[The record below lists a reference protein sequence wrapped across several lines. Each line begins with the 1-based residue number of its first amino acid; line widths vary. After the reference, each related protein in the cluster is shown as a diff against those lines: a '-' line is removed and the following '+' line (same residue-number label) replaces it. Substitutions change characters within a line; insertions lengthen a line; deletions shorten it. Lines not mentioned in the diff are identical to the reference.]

1 MKLRRF
7 ALPLGL
13 LWAGWMWCQAA
24 EAVSVRIASFNVEQG
39 IDTSDNRHD
48 NPDDDYW
55 AVQDI
60 FLRVQ
65 PDIVCF
71 QELNAK
77 SMAAWLEMAAAL
89 GYPYYAITDGGWTST
104 SMRAGVWSKFP
115 MVAAQHV
122 MENYTDPAAR
132 EFTRW
137 PIHAVIQVPGALNP
151 FHVFSVHM
159 RSITGE
165 KQYQLLRAYEIY
177 RTGQYITN
185 LMEQLPLDTEYAIM
199 GDFNDTIEGQIGE
212 GQPEFF
218 DFAYSEERLANG
230 VKFKNINLGF
240 DYPWFTNSAWELPYR
255 LYPTDRLGPEVA
267 NMYLVDI
274 SHTGDTDT
282 YTHIKQDG
290 DPGHRL
296 DYIYFSE
303 QIMASPYSVPV
314 GEVYHSEKDGVGVGL
329 PKYGSPPRA
338 DTSVRASDHLMLF
351 ADFHLMDEMA
361 GLTPV
366 GIISEVVSH
375 SSSGARYVEL
385 CNTGAEPLSLA
396 GYSLAIYEAGSMFA
410 GAVIPLSG
418 SIPAGGTYLVAASSG
433 TFQSVWG
440 VAADL
445 EANALTALDGYAAV
459 ALQMSGRITDMFGEI
474 GQSSSAWHY
483 PNSIAARVEGVSD
496 PLENWDPGE
505 WTITADMN
513 AATPGEHHAIAEADA
528 IILSG
533 PALEPTVPRA
543 TNAFTITA
551 SIVANSEAFNLT
563 ATAVFRIRGG
573 AWNEV
578 AMTNAAGNA
587 WSTPQLNPGK
597 NEGDLLEYYV
607 RYSFEGGGGT
617 TTKTSDILSFTFPI
631 IGFLDYAT
639 PLFNE
644 VRANGAGT
652 DVNEFVELIAH
663 AGTDLTG
670 YSIRHYNG
678 DTNQTELLWTFT
690 FSEFIVPNSGVLDV
704 EGKPLG
710 FVVIGQDEE
719 TVPQLHFVLPRT
731 GNQCLQNG
739 PDALILYD
747 SDTNILDAVVWHQ
760 NRVQPH
766 NIDVDNPGTV
776 SRLVPP
782 GSPTYLHDIG
792 IDPNTDNCP
801 QAPNRVL
808 VAREWTVA
816 PATPGAPNVG
826 QVSGEIVISVGDLD
840 GDGIPDDCDNCPEA
854 YNPLQLD
861 TDGDGVGDACDW
873 DIDGDGVANELDNCP
888 YEYNPGQE
896 DTDGDGVG
904 DACDDD
910 IDGDGIPNEYDP
922 DSYYNDNYWID
933 FENAAAKTSFESQT
947 PLTLDRRQWVLSEAI
962 VAASGVNADGDQMD
976 GAKAAR
982 LRNSGAMTLQGA
994 LTNGLVSV
1002 SFDAASYGGSAGV
1015 TLFVEVHHTGGWQV
1029 LGSFSTEGV
1038 NELTRFELPIQVL
1051 GPAQFRLRWVGNGSG
1066 GAGEANLDNLLIL
1079 PFIPLSP
1086 VAATCELVAPVMA
1099 REDGMAHTAQF
1110 RTDPVGLGYSV
1121 VYLPATPVA
1130 VGTYDAVVTLDDVDG
1145 VLGGTFTFA
1154 NAVTI
1159 EEATLALGDAMVI
1172 NFDTNGKPGAIY
1184 GEQTIRLH
1192 PTIEPRDWYI
1202 LNGYRG
1208 STQPDVKN
1216 GESSLRLRFISAD
1229 SPTNGVLQSTAP
1241 FEHGI
1246 HSVSFHYAMF
1256 SSDSRGTVAVQTS
1269 PDSDEWTTQR
1279 EVVADGINNEFESI
1293 TIPLEITTSTYLRWL
1308 MVDGESLGRVNIDDI
1323 TIVPYAPLADPDPP
1337 ELFEVWTSDVT
1348 QDSTVVE
1355 WTPVDG
1361 AIGYEVGV
1369 HTRADFSGEE
1379 GDAPA
1384 AYVVDFED
1392 ATKGSFVAGNV
1403 LLNGVSWEFNEALV
1417 GALAGDRKH
1426 GAKSARVRSNVVDS
1440 ATGYLRMNEDVSRG
1454 LSAIT
1459 FYHGKYGGDADTEG
1473 RVEISTDAGATWT
1486 SVGDF
1491 VVDSTD
1497 LTLFSVTNLNRTG
1510 DVRIQ
1515 ILKTTGTSAR
1525 FNIDDITLYPFA
1537 AAAGFVPGY
1546 EVRASADTPL
1556 AVTNLQAGMTYHYR
1570 VRPILAG
1577 GVMGDYATGQ
1587 FRTAEA
1593 DPDPDPDPTPFE
1605 QWLTDR
1611 DLDPADP
1618 QYDPAADTDGDGMTT
1633 WQEFLADTDPA
1644 DSNSVLRLVWADP
1657 PMADGAAR
1665 FTFPASTGRYYRLL
1679 YWTNWSDDGGTNAL
1693 GWGVPGMVVTSP
1705 AASTWFGGIEA
1716 ALEEPEDG
1724 E

>member
-1 MKLRRF
+1 
-7 ALPLGL
+7 
-13 LWAGWMWCQAA
+13 
-24 EAVSVRIASFNVEQG
+24 VEQG

-151 FHVFSVHM
+151 FHVFSLHNKSGTTDKLS
-159 RSITGE
+159 RLKRGF
-165 KQYQLLRAYEIY
+165 EIY

-185 LMEQLPLDTEYAIM
+185 LMEQLPLDTEYAVM
-199 GDFNDTIEGQIGE
+199 GDFNDSIEISQHESFPLAYYEEHLAAGKFVPGE
-212 GQPEFF
+212 
-218 DFAYSEERLANG
+218 
-230 VKFKNINLGF
+230 LGF

-267 NMYLVDI
+267 NMHLVETA
-274 SHTGDTDT
+274 HTGDADT

-290 DPGHRL
+290 NPGHRL

-303 QIMASPYSVPV
+303 EIMTSAYGAPV

-375 SSSGARYVEL
+375 SSPGARYVEL
-385 CNTGAEPLSLA
+385 CNTGAEPLSLTN
-396 GYSLAIYEAGSMFA
+396 YSLAIYAGGSMFA
-410 GAVIPLSG
+410 TAVIPLSG

-440 VAADL
+440 VAADF

-459 ALQMSGRITDMFGEI
+459 ALQMSGRITDMYGEI

-483 PNSIAARVEGVSD
+483 PNSVAARVEGVSD
-496 PLENWDPGE
+496 PLENWDSSE

-513 AATPGEHHAIAEADA
+513 AATPGEHQAIGAADA

-543 TNAFTITA
+543 TNAFAITA
-551 SIVANSEAFNLT
+551 SIVANSEASNLT
-563 ATAVFRIRGG
+563 ATAVFRIQGG

-578 AMTNAAGNA
+578 AMTNTAGNT
-587 WSTPQLNPGK
+587 WITPQLNPGK

-607 RYSFEGGGGT
+607 RYSFEGGGGV
-617 TTKTSDILSFTFPI
+617 TTKTSGIIEFSFPI

-678 DTNQTELLWTFT
+678 DTNQAELLWTFT
-690 FSEFIVPNSGVLDV
+690 FPDFVVPNSGVLDV

-710 FVVIGQDEE
+710 FVVIGQNVD
-719 TVPQLHFVLPRT
+719 TVPQSHFTLP
-731 GNQCLQNG
+731 GLLQNG
-739 PDALILYD
+739 PDALILYGP
-747 SDTNILDAVVWHQ
+747 SSNILDAVLWHSGDGKS
-760 NRVQPH
+760 H
-766 NIDVDNPGTV
+766 NIDVNNPGTV

-782 GSPTYLHDIG
+782 GSPIYLHDIG
-792 IDPNTDNCP
+792 IDPGSDNCP

-808 VAREWTVA
+808 VARDWTVA

-826 QVSGEIVISVGDLD
+826 QVSGEIVIAVGDLD
-840 GDGIPDDCDNCPEA
+840 ADGIPDDCDNCPEE

-888 YEYNPGQE
+888 YEYNPDQA

-922 DSYYNDNYWID
+922 DPYYNDNYQID
-933 FENAAAKTSFESQT
+933 FEDAAAKTSFESQT

-962 VAASGVNADGDQMD
+962 VAVSGGNADGDQMD
-976 GAKAAR
+976 GLRAAR

-994 LTNGLVSV
+994 LTNGIACL
-1002 SFDAASYGGSAGV
+1002 SFDAASYGDSAGV
-1015 TLFVEVHHTGGWQV
+1015 TLFVEVQHTSGWQV
-1029 LGSFSTEGV
+1029 LAIFSTEGV
-1038 NELTRFELPIQVL
+1038 SELTRFELPVQVL

-1079 PFIPLSP
+1079 PFIPLDP
-1086 VAATCELVAPVMA
+1086 VVAACELVAPVVA
-1099 REDGMAHTAQF
+1099 VEDGLPHTAQF

-1145 VLGGTFTFA
+1145 VLGGTFTFT

-1159 EEATLALGDAMVI
+1159 EESPLVFGDEMLI

-1184 GEQTIRLH
+1184 GEQTICLH

-1208 STQPDVKN
+1208 STQTDVKN

-1256 SSDSRGTVAVQTS
+1256 SSDSRGTVALQTS
-1269 PDSDEWTTQR
+1269 PDGISWTTQA
-1279 EVVADGINNEFESI
+1279 EAVADGIIGAFAATNL
-1293 TIPLEITTSTYLRWL
+1293 TLEITTSTYLRWL
-1308 MVDGESLGRVNIDDI
+1308 MVDGNNGNRVNIDDI
-1323 TIVPYAPLADPDPP
+1323 TIMPYAYAPLPDEEP
-1337 ELFEVWTSDVT
+1337 FDVWSSHIT
-1348 QDSTVVE
+1348 QDSAMVE

-1361 AIGYEVGV
+1361 AIGYEVDV
-1369 HTRADFSGEE
+1369 HTRADFTDEA

-1384 AYVVDFED
+1384 AYVADFED
-1392 ATKGSFVAGNV
+1392 ASKNGYAANSV
-1403 LLNGVSWEFNEALV
+1403 LLNGVSWELNEALI
-1417 GALAGDRKH
+1417 GALDNDRKH
-1426 GAKSARVRSNVVDS
+1426 GARSARVRSNATDA
-1440 ATGYLRMNEDVSRG
+1440 ATGYLRMNEDVSGG
-1454 LSAIT
+1454 LNAIT
-1459 FYHGKYGGDADTEG
+1459 FYYGKYGTDAATEG

-1510 DVRIQ
+1510 GVRIQ
-1515 ILKTTGTSAR
+1515 ILKTTGTDDR
-1525 FNIDDITLYPFA
+1525 FNIDDITLYPFVFS
-1537 AAAGFVPGY
+1537 AGFVPGY
-1546 EVRASADTPL
+1546 DARVVVGTPL

-1577 GVMGDYATGQ
+1577 GMTGDYVTGQ
-1587 FRTAEA
+1587 FRTADPDA
-1593 DPDPDPDPTPFE
+1593 DPGPDPTLFE
-1605 QWLTDR
+1605 QWLIAR
-1611 DLDPADP
+1611 GLDPNASAYGPDAD
-1618 QYDPAADTDGDGMTT
+1618 ADGDGMTT
-1633 WQEFLADTDPA
+1633 WQEYVADTDPT
-1644 DSNSVLRLVWADP
+1644 DSNSVLRLNWTDDP
-1657 PMADGAAR
+1657 LLEGSIR
-1665 FTFPASTGRYYRLL
+1665 FTFPASASRYYRLL
-1679 YWTNWSDDGGTNAL
+1679 YWTNWTDGGGTNSL
-1693 GWGVPGMVVTSP
+1693 GWGIPGMVVTSP
-1705 AASTWFGGIEA
+1705 AADAWFGGIEVF
-1716 ALEEPEDG
+1716 LDEPG